1 MISVEAG
8 SKMKHVIIFI
18 LGYFIGTI
26 SSSYLMGK
34 FAGNI
39 DIRKHGSGNLGA
51 TNTLRVLGL
60 KAGIGVLLADF
71 LKGMVATLIG
81 IWIGGKFGGLLGGLA
96 AILGHNWP
104 VFLGFKGGKGIATSL
119 GLIFT
124 LFPEIGAILLVLGI
138 IIIIATRYVS
148 LASLAGSVM
157 FPILVAIFDYDPIY
171 IIISIVIGA
180 LAIYRHR
187 SNIERLIKG
196 NENKISFHTR
206 SR

>member
-1 MISVEAG
+1 
-8 SKMKHVIIFI
+8 MKHFIIFI

-26 SSSYLMGK
+26 SSSYLIGK

-71 LKGMVATLIG
+71 LKGVAATLIG
-81 IWIGGKFGGLLGGLA
+81 IWIGGEFGGLMGGLG
-96 AILGHNWP
+96 AIVGHNWP

-124 LFPEIGAILLVLGI
+124 LFPKIGAILVVCGI
-138 IIIIATRYVS
+138 IIIAATRYVS
-148 LASLAGSVM
+148 LASLVGSIM
-157 FPILVAIFDYDPIY
+157 FPILVAVFNYDLIY
-171 IIISIVIGA
+171 VIISIVIA
-180 LAIYRHR
+180 VLAIYRHR
-187 SNIERLIKG
+187 SNIERLING
-196 NENKISFHTR
+196 NENKINFNAK

>member
-1 MISVEAG
+1 
-8 SKMKHVIIFI
+8 MKHFIIFI

-26 SSSYLMGK
+26 SSSYLIGK

-71 LKGMVATLIG
+71 LKGVAATLIG
-81 IWIGGKFGGLLGGLA
+81 IWIGGEFGGLMGGLG
-96 AILGHNWP
+96 AIVGHNWP

-124 LFPEIGAILLVLGI
+124 LFPKIGAILVVCGI
-138 IIIIATRYVS
+138 IIIAATRYVS
-148 LASLAGSVM
+148 LASLVGSIM
-157 FPILVAIFDYDPIY
+157 FPILVAVFNYDLIY
-171 IIISIVIGA
+171 VIISIVIA
-180 LAIYRHR
+180 VLAIYRHR
-187 SNIERLIKG
+187 SNIERLING
-196 NENKISFHTR
+196 NENKINFNTK